1 MPPRGFAAP
10 ARPVDELTAST
21 QLPNDQKLF
30 LADRDESEYLEEM
43 QPVLDFQGRKHIDTS
58 EGGDV
63 FYTLQDNDTT
73 HTLFPTPGLSSA
85 GALYDYLQEHLQ
97 PDEVVDEYGDKC
109 DLTSVHKDHLAVLQ
123 AKMWTKSPTGRSPK
137 KPASSQ
143 PSRAQVFIADH
154 VSRILQLLEG
164 TLS

>member
-1 MPPRGFAAP
+1 MAPRGFAAP

-85 GALYDYLQEHLQ
+85 GALYNYLQEHLQ

-123 AKMWTKSPTGRSPK
+123 AKMWTKSSTDRFPK
-137 KPASSQ
+137 KPAASQ
-143 PSRAQVFIADH
+143 PSLAQVLVADH
-154 VSRILQLLEG
+154 VSKISQLLEG